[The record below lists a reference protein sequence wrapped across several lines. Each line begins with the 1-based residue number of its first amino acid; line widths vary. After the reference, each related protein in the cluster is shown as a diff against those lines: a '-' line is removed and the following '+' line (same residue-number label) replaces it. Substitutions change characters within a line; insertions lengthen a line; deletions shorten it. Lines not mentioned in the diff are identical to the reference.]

1 MKVNRLAERFFE
13 HSARS
18 CKPSSLQGARDRL
31 RLFLKE
37 FGDVKVH
44 KVSRESLIR
53 FLHESAAGLSDSTHR
68 QNIVFCERLQ
78 NYGVRF
84 EYLRKPWLKP
94 GDVKKPRMVNR
105 DTLPTLEQTAQILSI
120 MRPDA
125 QPIFRCLRLTGARPG
140 ELCGARIE
148 QLEGQPGERVIVL
161 TEHKT
166 ARKTGLKRRI
176 LLSPAAEAIV
186 VEAIG
191 GRTEGPIFT
200 TARGKAWLRDRL
212 SREYRR
218 CRNHFGISKRVVLYT
233 ARHEAASRMIDSGA
247 DISEVKVQLG
257 HTDIGTTQR
266 YVHPDEAKVRS
277 SVMRIKDV
285 A

>member
-1 MKVNRLAERFFE
+1 MKVNTLAEKFLA

-18 CKPSSLQGARDRL
+18 CTPGSLQGARDRL
-31 RLFLKE
+31 RLFLAE
-37 FGDVKVH
+37 FGSTNTKKVR
-44 KVSRESLIR
+44 RERLIQ
-53 FLHESAAGLSDSTHR
+53 FLHESQGNLSDSTHR
-68 QNIVFCERLQ
+68 QNITFVERLQ
-78 NYGVRF
+78 TYGVRF

-105 DTLPTLEQTAQILSI
+105 DTLPTLEQTSQILSI
-120 MRPDA
+120 MRADA

-186 VEAIG
+186 VDAIG
-191 GRTEGPIFT
+191 CRTEGPIFT

-233 ARHEAASRMIDSGA
+233 ARHEAASLMIDSGA

-266 YVHPDEAKVRS
+266 YVHPDEAKVRG
-277 SVMRIKDV
+277 SVNQRL
-285 A
+285 